1 MQSAPSSSQVRIR
14 PGTPPD
20 APAIAR
26 LHLELLPHGFFA
38 KLGARY
44 LSVYHRAFMS
54 SPHAVSLV
62 ACREDRLVGFIAG
75 ALDAHVHQRWALR
88 RRGLPLL
95 VAGIAALALRPR
107 LAWEFLT
114 TRTGRYVRGMARAAR
129 PTTSPTGASSPIP
142 GGPVA
147 VLSHVA
153 VDRSEQGGG
162 AGSALVESFVEHVR
176 EARTPRVELVTL
188 CDDGASAFYE
198 RLGWTAVG
206 EHEREGARYRRFTL
220 ELR

>member
-14 PGTPPD
+14 PSTPDD
-20 APAIAR
+20 ASAMAQ

-38 KLGARY
+38 RLGAGY
-44 LSVYHRAFMS
+44 LAVYHRAFMA

-62 ACREDRLVGFIAG
+62 ACRDDRLVGFIAG

-88 RRGLPLL
+88 RRGVPLL
-95 VAGIAALALRPR
+95 IAGVVALVLRPR

-114 TRTGRYVRGMARAAR
+114 TRTGRYLRGMARAAR
-129 PTTSPTGASSPIP
+129 PTASPTAESSVAT

-162 AGSALVESFVEHVR
+162 AGSALVESFVD
-176 EARTPRVELVTL
+176 RVKASGTTRAELVTL
-188 CDDGASAFYE
+188 CEDGASAFYE

-220 ELR
+220 VLA